1 MGWGVG
7 LGGMITFLEL
17 AHMFDA
23 TQIGGFGMLTFFE
36 LAYMLMLRKCAHMFD
51 AIRKCAHMF
60 ELRKLV
66 SSGC

>member
-1 MGWGVG
+1 
-7 LGGMITFLEL
+7 MITFLEL

-23 TQIGGFGMLTFFE
+23 TQVVGFGMLTLIE
-36 LAYMLMLRKCAHMFD
+36 LAYMLML
-51 AIRKCAHMF
+51 RKCAHMF